1 MYKPDRRTAARDR
14 IVELEVRK
22 LELRQPRSR
31 RAEPS
36 RRRLTGQ
43 RDDRRR

>member
-22 LELRQPRSR
+22 LELRQARSR

-36 RRRLTGQ
+36 RRRFTRQ
-43 RDDRRR
+43 PDDRRR